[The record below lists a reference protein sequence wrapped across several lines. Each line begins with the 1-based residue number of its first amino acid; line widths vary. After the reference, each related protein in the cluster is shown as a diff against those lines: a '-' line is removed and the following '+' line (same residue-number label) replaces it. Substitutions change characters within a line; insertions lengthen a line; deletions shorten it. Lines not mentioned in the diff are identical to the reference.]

1 MTDKS
6 KNLFE
11 DLGKPTLRGVRKC
24 PKCGTY
30 NGTRGLSCKNKEC
43 KLVFKMGKE
52 KRKSGPEV
60 DAVKIISLSPLQI
73 YSVKLGDFNEDS
85 RCFVHLPLI
94 EGIEALQDEAEV
106 TIIKRSAATCY
117 AVGCVKPVEDT
128 GTLHL
133 NLNPCSHTHSVVN
146 CVTEAEPFILKKAA
160 LKALPISEIIKQ
172 QICALVT
179 KPEEHL
185 VQRITKNTMV
195 VKCIAD
201 DLHPLGY
208 LHFSIFE
215 PGKNARKFKIL
226 CGCQPQLTKPVVPR
240 EKQLCLHFYMCVCA
254 FASNSKLLE
263 EFKPVVQSVMIKSS
277 GNIQLTVDLPTF
289 DCELG
294 DHKEFFM
301 DDVLYPAAKR
311 RKNNPISSEAELLF
325 NENGAIVKQ
334 LKKVN
339 SVEVKKKSSV
349 LDAPLSE
356 TATSITFEQW
366 LASVTEQINQ
376 TMHYQFNGFPD
387 PLVFHVPQVFFDV
400 LQKRLSV
407 GAKKKRLPNSVV
419 GFCTK
424 DSLPLG
430 VFSKYTWVFNNV
442 LHVKRIFDT
451 PLVPLEVTRSFIE
464 NRDGTYVPYQP
475 LKDDEEAQS
484 YRKTMNN
491 FLIKPLEFKTFLKV
505 GNMTQDQKEPT
516 PFIIEWI
523 PDILPKTRVG
533 ELRIKFQYG
542 HERNG
547 ILEHRNTAQNG
558 TRTEN
563 IIQDIQ
569 SQEGSNVAN

>member
-1 MTDKS
+1 MNDKS

-30 NGTRGLSCKNKEC
+30 NGTRGLSCKNKDC

-52 KRKSGPEV
+52 KRKPEPEV
-60 DAVKIISLSPLQI
+60 DAVKIVSGSPLQI
-73 YSVKLGDFNEDS
+73 YSVKLGDINEDS

-117 AVGCVKPVEDT
+117 AVSCMKPVEDT

-146 CVTEAEPFILKKAA
+146 CVTEAEPLILKKNA
-160 LKALPISEIIKQ
+160 LKSLPISEIVKQ
-172 QICALVT
+172 QICSLVS

-195 VKCIAD
+195 TKCIPD

-226 CGCQPQLTKPVVPR
+226 CGCQPQMTKPFAPR

-254 FASNSKLLE
+254 FASNSKLME
-263 EFKPVVQSVMIKSS
+263 EFKPVVQS
-277 GNIQLTVDLPTF
+277 
-289 DCELG
+289 
-294 DHKEFFM
+294 
-301 DDVLYPAAKR
+301 
-311 RKNNPISSEAELLF
+311 
-325 NENGAIVKQ
+325 
-334 LKKVN
+334 
-339 SVEVKKKSSV
+339 
-349 LDAPLSE
+349 
-356 TATSITFEQW
+356 
-366 LASVTEQINQ
+366 
-376 TMHYQFNGFPD
+376 
-387 PLVFHVPQVFFDV
+387 
-400 LQKRLSV
+400 
-407 GAKKKRLPNSVV
+407 
-419 GFCTK
+419 
-424 DSLPLG
+424 
-430 VFSKYTWVFNNV
+430 
-442 LHVKRIFDT
+442 
-451 PLVPLEVTRSFIE
+451 VPLEVTRSFIE

-491 FLIKPLEFKTFLKV
+491 FLIKPLELKTFLKV
-505 GNMTQDQKEPT
+505 GNLTQDQKEPT
-516 PFIIEWI
+516 PFIVEWI
-523 PDILPKTRVG
+523 PDILPKTQIG

-547 ILEHRNTAQNG
+547 ILEHRNTTQNG
-558 TRTEN
+558 TRTES
-563 IIQDIQ
+563 QDMQ
-569 SQEGSNVAN
+569 PKEGNNAV